1 MTWTT
6 ENLRRHISV
15 RPTHSLAKNF
25 PPWADDFLTPHL
37 VSFSRKRKWVAG
49 SMWPN
54 SPTHQSDIFF
64 AKGVDERCKGQRWH
78 RMTRKVSSTS
88 SQHAK
93 RPDLK
98 CHRRMFPV
106 SGDVRLHF
114 HTRFPFC
121 RRHFSDKS
129 VRARR
134 GRAEG
139 AGAGWKWMS
148 SGWARDGGGRR
159 AGRKMCL
166 PLKSPA
172 AVRHNTIRLEIVF
185 SSPSARLIPALA
197 RLFSFICL
205 APLYCHNAADPESS
219 HRSLVQLISEVA
231 ALQIRSLNF
240 VSPYI
245 RWRDHTFGGGLKRLR
260 MER

>member
-1 MTWTT
+1 M
-6 ENLRRHISV
+6 LK
-15 RPTHSLAKNF
+15 RPTSNATDACSWSPATSGCISTHVFL
-25 PPWADDFLTPHL
+25 PP
-37 VSFSRKRKWVAG
+37 
-49 SMWPN
+49 
-54 SPTHQSDIFF
+54 
-64 AKGVDERCKGQRWH
+64 
-78 RMTRKVSSTS
+78 
-88 SQHAK
+88 
-93 RPDLK
+93 
-98 CHRRMFPV
+98 
-106 SGDVRLHF
+106 
-114 HTRFPFC
+114 
-121 RRHFSDKS
+121 RHFFDKS

-134 GRAEG
+134 GKTEG
-139 AGAGWKWMS
+139 AGTGWKWMS
-148 SGWARDGGGRR
+148 SGWARDGAGWR

-231 ALQIRSLNF
+231 ALQIRSLNL

-245 RWRDHTFGGGLKRLR
+245 RWRDHTFAAGKKAVDGWIN
-260 MER
+260 MF